1 MIIIKNNF
9 IPFGR
14 YTTMNLFGLF
24 FTKRDNLRDDT
35 INHEKIHSVQILELA
50 IVGILITL
58 LLIFIFNISYW
69 YLLLGGSLFYIWY
82 LIEYMF
88 VRFFH
93 KKQNDGYHDI
103 SLEEEA
109 YNNEDDLNYLDNRKW
124 FAWFKYLKPKSYK
137 K

>member
-24 FTKRDNLRDDT
+24 FTKRDNLRDDI
-35 INHEKIHSVQILELA
+35 INHEKIHSIQILELA

-82 LIEYMF
+82 IIEYLF

-93 KKQNDGYHDI
+93 
-103 SLEEEA
+103 
-109 YNNEDDLNYLDNRKW
+109 NR
-124 FAWFKYLKPKSYK
+124 
-137 K
+137 

>member
-1 MIIIKNNF
+1 MIIIKNKF

-24 FTKRDNLRDDT
+24 FTKRDNLRDNT
-35 INHEKIHSVQILELA
+35 INHEKIHSIQILELA

-82 LIEYMF
+82 IIEYLF

-109 YNNEDDLNYLDNRKW
+109 FNNEDDLNYLDNRKW

>member
-9 IPFGR
+9 IPFGN
-14 YTTMNLFGLF
+14 YSTINLFGLL
-24 FTKRDNLRDDT
+24 FTKRDSLRDDI
-35 INHEKIHSVQILELA
+35 INHEKIHSTQILELA
-50 IVGILITL
+50 IVGVLTIL
-58 LLIFIFNISYW
+58 LLTFIFNISYW

-82 LIEYMF
+82 VMEYMF

-93 KKQNDGYHDI
+93 KKQNNAYHDI

-124 FAWFKYLKPKSYK
+124 FAWVKYLKPKSYK

>member
-24 FTKRDNLRDDT
+24 FTKRDNLRDDI

>member
-14 YTTMNLFGLF
+14 YTSMNLYGLL
-24 FTKRDNLRDDT
+24 FTKRDNLRDDI
-35 INHEKIHSVQILELA
+35 INHEKIHSTQILELA
-50 IVGILITL
+50 VVGILITL
-58 LLIFIFNISYW
+58 LLIFIFDISYW
-69 YLLLGGSLFYIWY
+69 YLLLGGSLFYAWY
-82 LIEYMF
+82 VIEYIF

-93 KKQNDGYHDI
+93 KKQNDAYHDI

>member
-24 FTKRDNLRDDT
+24 FTKRDNLRDDI
-35 INHEKIHSVQILELA
+35 INHEKIHSIQILELA

-82 LIEYMF
+82 IIEYLF

-93 KKQNDGYHDI
+93 KRQNDGYHDI

-109 YNNEDDLNYLDNRKW
+109 FNNEDDLNYLDNRKW

>member
-9 IPFGR
+9 IPFGN
-14 YTTMNLFGLF
+14 YSTINLFGLL
-24 FTKRDNLRDDT
+24 FTKRDSLRDDI
-35 INHEKIHSVQILELA
+35 INHEKIHSTQILELA
-50 IVGILITL
+50 IVGVLTIL
-58 LLIFIFNISYW
+58 LLTFIFNISYW

-82 LIEYMF
+82 VIEYIF

-93 KKQNDGYHDI
+93 KKQNYAYHDI

>member
-24 FTKRDNLRDDT
+24 FTKRDNLRDDI
-35 INHEKIHSVQILELA
+35 INHEKIHSIQILELA

-69 YLLLGGSLFYIWY
+69 YLLFGGSLFYIWY
-82 LIEYMF
+82 IIEYLF
-88 VRFFH
+88 VRLFH
-93 KKQNDGYHDI
+93 KRQNDGYHDI

-109 YNNEDDLNYLDNRKW
+109 FNNEDDLNYLDNRKW

>member
-14 YTTMNLFGLF
+14 YTTMNLYGLL
-24 FTKRDNLRDDT
+24 FTKRNNLKDDV
-35 INHEKIHSVQILELA
+35 INHEGIHSVQILELA
-50 IVGILITL
+50 IVGILFTL
-58 LLIFIFNISYW
+58 LLIFIFKISYW
-69 YLLLGGSLFYIWY
+69 YLLFGGSLFYIWY
-82 LIEYMF
+82 LIEYIF
-88 VRFFH
+88 VRLFH

-109 YNNEDDLNYLDNRKW
+109 YNNEDNMNYLNNRKL
-124 FAWFKYLKPKSYK
+124 FAWFKYIKPKSFK